1 VLKCSMCYQSGMHPY
16 LYPEL
21 VERKSRYTDMQDRNR
36 TESLTWL
43 MDMVMGLG
51 IHSGL
56 CWSLLW
62 LLPLYLGTRYGG
74 VSEPDNLSIAVS
86 YCYG

>member
-1 VLKCSMCYQSGMHPY
+1 MLKCSMCYQSGMHPY

-51 IHSGL
+51 IHSGPCSGCSPSTL
-56 CWSLLW
+56 VRGMAGSLS
-62 LLPLYLGTRYGG
+62 PIIS
-74 VSEPDNLSIAVS
+74 V
-86 YCYG
+86 